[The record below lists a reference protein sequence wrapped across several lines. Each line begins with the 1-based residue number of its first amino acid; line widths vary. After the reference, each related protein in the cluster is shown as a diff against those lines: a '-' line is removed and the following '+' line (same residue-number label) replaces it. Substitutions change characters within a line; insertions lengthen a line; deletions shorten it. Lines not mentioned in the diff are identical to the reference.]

1 MSRRKREGRCRA
13 PPRLGQGRGDLP
25 EPPVVP
31 EGALHQD
38 CPQGVKRS
46 LSEDVSGVFLLVKD
60 K

>member
-31 EGALHQD
+31 EGAFS
-38 CPQGVKRS
+38 QG
-46 LSEDVSGVFLLVKD
+46 LNDGTNGVIPAPKT
-60 K
+60 